1 MSEKKYKVT
10 ILNKDGS
17 PKTTMMNYIESH
29 YSTTVLLDPQK
40 LPKKGSVLK
49 VKYDG
54 LPDYLTTAK
63 IENIV
68 CSCSGN
74 SVTVSTEQS
83 VYCFDRIRLSD
94 LELIV
99 RLWKYCIDYKYFT
112 KGSSEQYDK
121 FLNLVKAKAPSD
133 VLATILWVCSDFK
146 ESEIPKITEELEEL
160 IYE

>member
-1 MSEKKYKVT
+1 MCEKKYQVT

-17 PKTTMMNYIESH
+17 PKTAMMNYIESH
-29 YSTTVLLDPQK
+29 YSTIVLLDPQH

-49 VKYDG
+49 VKYDD

-63 IENIV
+63 IENVIL
-68 CSCSGN
+68 SCSGKHIN
-74 SVTVSTEQS
+74 VCTEQS
-83 VYCFDRIRLSD
+83 VYCFERLRPSD
-94 LELIV
+94 LKLV
-99 RLWKYCIDYKYFT
+99 SRLRQYCIDHKYFT
-112 KGSSEQYDK
+112 HGSCEQYDK
-121 FLNLVKAKAPSD
+121 FFELAKAKAPSD

>member
-17 PKTTMMNYIESH
+17 PKTPMMNYIEEH
-29 YSTTVLLDPQK
+29 YSTIVLLDPQN

-74 SVTVSTEQS
+74 SVAVSTEQS
-83 VYCFDRIRLSD
+83 VYSFERLRPSD
-94 LELIV
+94 LELV
-99 RLWKYCIDYKYFT
+99 TRLRQYCIDHKYFT
-112 KGSSEQYDK
+112 HGSCEQYDK
-121 FLNLVKAKAPSD
+121 FFELAKAKAPSD

-146 ESEIPKITEELEEL
+146 ESEIPKITEEIEEL
-160 IYE
+160 LYE